1 MNNNI
6 SAAQNGD
13 EHERDFHSEG
23 AQVGENT
30 EKVFGKN
37 LKSWDW
43 CHSHTCEGL
52 TQQTFPLVPRLEE
65 QTFSGPTLP
74 KILTSLTFIE
84 K

>member
-1 MNNNI
+1 MCAKENTSSKVMNNNI

-37 LKSWDW
+37 LKS
-43 CHSHTCEGL
+43 
-52 TQQTFPLVPRLEE
+52 
-65 QTFSGPTLP
+65 
-74 KILTSLTFIE
+74 
-84 K
+84 